1 MMRLTRRYR
10 FSASHRLHSPGLSA
24 AENVEA
30 YGKCNNPRGHG
41 HDYVLEV
48 SVRGPLDPRSARV
61 VNVPELDRM
70 VERVVLSRLRHRD
83 LNSEVPELAGVPP
96 TTENLAIAIRA
107 NLARYWKEVFPGDSP
122 VLEHIRIYE
131 TRRNVFETVE
141 VI

>member
-24 AENVEA
+24 AENAEA

-41 HDYVLEV
+41 HDYLLEV
-48 SVRGPLDPRSARV
+48 SVTGPLDPRSARV
-61 VNVPELDRM
+61 VSVPELDRL

-83 LNSEVPELAGVPP
+83 LNSEAPELAGVPP

-107 NLARYWKEVFPGDSP
+107 NLARYWKEVFSGDFP
-122 VLEHIRIYE
+122 VLERIRIYE